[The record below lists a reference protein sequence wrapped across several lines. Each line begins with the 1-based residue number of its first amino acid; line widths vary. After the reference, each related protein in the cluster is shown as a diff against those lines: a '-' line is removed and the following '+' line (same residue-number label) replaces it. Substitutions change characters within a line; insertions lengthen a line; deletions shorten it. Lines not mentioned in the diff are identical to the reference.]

1 MSLKWVK
8 GKTPD
13 VIQVTNMDAWRQ
25 RIDVNSITCNTVN
38 DIERI

>member
-25 RIDVNSITCNTVN
+25 RIDVNSIARNKVYN
-38 DIERI
+38 IDV